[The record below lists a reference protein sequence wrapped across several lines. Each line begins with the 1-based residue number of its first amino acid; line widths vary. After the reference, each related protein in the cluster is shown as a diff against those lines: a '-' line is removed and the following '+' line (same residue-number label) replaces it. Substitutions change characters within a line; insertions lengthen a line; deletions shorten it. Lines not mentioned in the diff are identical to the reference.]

1 MATSLLSLALNKSLD
16 PTISMTGELT
26 LTGKVLKIG
35 GLREKAVAAKRSG
48 VSTLIYPDSNISD
61 WEELPENIKEGL
73 NGIPVGW
80 YDEVFK
86 VAFGNITKE
95 YAAKTWLKMI
105 EPTAKLAEV
114 TNSKKENDAA
124 GIHVVNSKKDKVLD
138 VA

>member
-48 VSTLIYPDSNISD
+48 VSTIIYPDSNISD

-86 VAFGNITKE
+86 VAFGNVTNE
-95 YAAKTWLKMI
+95 SAAKSWSKMI
-105 EPTAKLAEV
+105 EPRTKVGEV
-114 TNSKKENDAA
+114 INNKKEIA
-124 GIHVVNSKKDKVLD
+124 GIHGINSKKDNVLE